1 MNEERKWTILIRIIM
16 LYSSLV
22 VRREFVQYPCHVCLY
37 AILNYSSEYSTGYCI
52 LHIDSTTLK

>member
-37 AILNYSSEYSTGYCI
+37 AILNYSSEYSTGYCTGACI
-52 LHIDSTTLK
+52 